1 MTIKPS
7 PWIRIQRGMY
17 NIKYAQA
24 IEMADKRLIISFVGA
39 KKPVA
44 FDFRHNLDELVQLYF
59 KLQKL
64 CRCNLPMPEPSKASM
79 KEFNKL
85 TDQYDKDAE
94 EAYELYKDSVVDAEE
109 SNPLI

>member
-1 MTIKPS
+1 MTIKRT
-7 PWIRIQRGMY
+7 PWVRIQRGMY

-24 IEMADKRLIISFVGA
+24 IEVTDKRLIISFIGA

-44 FDFRHNLDELVQLYF
+44 FDFRHNLDELAQLYL
-59 KLQKL
+59 KLQNL

-85 TDQYDKDAE
+85 TDQYDKDVD
-94 EAYELYKDSVVDAEE
+94 EADELYGGKNE
-109 SNPLI
+109 